1 MPRRRLSRFDARR
14 SPATRRVA
22 LGCLAAV
29 SATAGCLF
37 RSEGP
42 VVDATPPATVDVE
55 GAAAALRLAETE
67 YAQGSFAAATL
78 RADSLI
84 SAWEV
89 HESLRSLADRA
100 LAVSG
105 RALEA
110 QALPGAAAERWGRL
124 LSRVPEG
131 PLREEA
137 ALRLVG
143 VLSDTGREAEAV
155 SVVLAHPETMDAVGS
170 DTFRQLASALDIAA
184 LRALANETPPE
195 SVPAAVVHVQLAR
208 LLIVAQE
215 GDEARRLAEAVLAG
229 RPAEV
234 ERTTAE
240 WIAAAE
246 TDLGSGTARIGAIL
260 PLSGDL
266 ADVGTLLREGIEL
279 AVDRY
284 RETHP
289 AGFDVE
295 LVLLDDGSDPD
306 NTAGLVRS
314 LEGEDV
320 IAIIGPLR
328 SESFA
333 TASRARRNPR
343 LPILSPTAAEV
354 LRPSPAAYT
363 LSDAATLEGDVA
375 EDLARWIIRDLGLRR
390 VAVLEPLG
398 VGLGGAVLAFTRTVL
413 EEGGELLAHQRYD
426 PSLTTFREPI
436 EALAMSEPD
445 VVFAPAASAS
455 GVLSVAPQ
463 LFYYGLYNAI
473 VAGSP
478 AWAEPAALRRLERF
492 STDHRI
498 VGLTAD
504 RISVGTVWQRFI
516 TDYEM
521 KYRKALRDNVI
532 PALSHDATVL
542 VLTALEGGRLPIPAA
557 LAAYLETEP
566 EVDGVTGRL
575 RPAAGRSVVRRRT
588 ELRMLVEGRP
598 VAADR
603 GELLTWLAG
612 VRAAPNPFAP
622 RDTVTADT
630 TFRMPSP

>member
-1 MPRRRLSRFDARR
+1 MPRRRRRRLDARR
-14 SPATRRVA
+14 FSATRRVA
-22 LGCLAAV
+22 PACLAALL
-29 SATAGCLF
+29 AAGCLF
-37 RSEGP
+37 RSEVP
-42 VVDATPPATVDVE
+42 AADAAPPAPVDVE
-55 GAAAALRLAETE
+55 EATAALRLAETD
-67 YAQGSFAAATL
+67 YAEGSFAAATL

-84 SAWEV
+84 SAWEPY
-89 HESLRSLADRA
+89 ESLRPLADRA

-110 QALPGAAAERWGRL
+110 QALPGAAAERWRRL
-124 LSRVPEG
+124 LSRVSEG

-137 ALRLVG
+137 VVRLVG

-155 SVVLAHPETMDAVGS
+155 SVVLTHSETLGAVGPE
-170 DTFRQLASALDIAA
+170 TFRQLASALDLAE
-184 LRALANETPPE
+184 LRALANDTTPV
-195 SVPAAVVHVQLAR
+195 SAAAAVVHVRLAR
-208 LLIVAQE
+208 LLIAARE
-215 GDEARRLAEAVLAG
+215 ADEARRLAEGVLAG
-229 RPAEV
+229 SPAEP

-246 TDLGSGTARIGAIL
+246 TDLAGGTARIGAIL

-284 RETHP
+284 REARPT
-289 AGFDVE
+289 GFDVE

-314 LEGEDV
+314 LEGRDV

-333 TASRARRNPR
+333 AASGARRNPR
-343 LPILSPTAAEV
+343 LPIISPTAAEV

-375 EDLARWIIRDLGLRR
+375 EDLARWIVRDLGLRR
-390 VAVLEPLG
+390 VAVLEPRG
-398 VGLGGAVLAFTRTVL
+398 VGLAGAVLTFTRTVL
-413 EEGGELLAHQRYD
+413 EEGGEVLAHERYD
-426 PSLTTFREPI
+426 PSLTTFQEPI
-436 EALAMSEPD
+436 EALASSEPD

-478 AWAEPAALRRLERF
+478 AWAEPAALRRLDRF
-492 STDHRI
+492 ATDHRL

-504 RISVGTVWQRFI
+504 RISAATAWRQFVS
-516 TDYEM
+516 DYEM
-521 KYRKALRDNVI
+521 KYRKSLRDNVI
-532 PALSHDATVL
+532 PALSHDAAAL
-542 VLTALEGGRLPIPAA
+542 VLAALDGGRLPIPAA
-557 LAAYLETEP
+557 LAAYLERAP
-566 EVDGVTGRL
+566 EVEGVTGRL
-575 RPAAGRSVVRRRT
+575 RPDPGRSVVRRTT

-598 VAADR
+598 VVADR